1 MADLGLFDSRTML
14 DVLDMTPQP
23 KTFLRDMFFPGVKF
37 HETKKVD
44 IDVVKGK
51 RRMAPFVNPELPG
64 TTMAR
69 EGFRTDT
76 FEPPYIK
83 PFRTITPGMLL
94 DRQPGETIY
103 KKEKSHA
110 ERLAEMIGK
119 DLGDMR
125 KYIVRREEWMVR
137 CALLDAK
144 VRVIGE
150 GVDATIDFLRDPSHT
165 FALTLGDKWTA
176 DTSDPLGNIRDWKLL
191 IAQDS
196 GLVPNVAVVGSD
208 VAKAIMK
215 NPVLLEALDNRRV
228 TLGQIN
234 PQDLPNGASFLGDLE
249 NVSFYTYAEWFIDDE
264 DEEQPMIPAN
274 KMLMGSINAECTRH
288 YGVIQDLDA
297 MGEAFSAAVDYFPSI
312 FETKN
317 PSRKHVMLQ
326 SAPIPVPHEVD
337 AFATITP
344 I

>member
-1 MADLGLFDSRTML
+1 MADIDLFDSRTML
-14 DVLDMTPQP
+14 DVLDSTPQP
-23 KTFLRDMFFPGVKF
+23 KTFLRDMFFTGTKF
-37 HETKKVD
+37 HTTKKVD

-51 RRMAPFVNPELPG
+51 RRMAPFVNPDLPG

-103 KKEKSHA
+103 KQNKSHA

-119 DLGDMR
+119 DLADMR

-137 CALLDAK
+137 CALLEARI
-144 VRVIGE
+144 RVVGE
-150 GVDATIDFLRDPSHT
+150 GVDAVIDFLRDPAHV
-165 FALTLGDKWTA
+165 FALTGDDKWTA
-176 DTSDPLGNIRDWKLL
+176 DASDPLGNLRDWKLM
-191 IAQDS
+191 IAQAS
-196 GLVPNVAVVGSD
+196 GLVPNVAVVGAD
-208 VAKAIMK
+208 VAHAIMRNK
-215 NPVLLEALDNRRV
+215 TILAALDNRRV

-234 PQDLPNGASFLGDLE
+234 PQDLPNGASYLGDLE
-249 NVSFYTYAEWFIDDE
+249 QVSFYTYAEWFIDD
-264 DEEQPMIPAN
+264 DAVEQPMLPAN
-274 KMLMGSINAECTRH
+274 KMILGSSNAECTRH

-317 PSRKHVMLQ
+317 PSRKHVQLQ
-326 SAPIPVPHEVD
+326 SAPVMVPHEVD